1 VTTSRAALAIALAA
15 AATLVWEVL
24 LTRVSALR
32 LAFHFSFLV
41 VSNALFA
48 VGVAGVVLTVARART
63 AGNERLWAARACAAL
78 AASLPL
84 TYAFLLEWEVPAQFR
99 LSDVSSSLGLAAFN
113 AVAAVPF
120 LFGGAAIGL
129 LLQASAA
136 RVHRVYAADLLGAAL
151 GCIATP
157 FVLWG
162 AGAGGALAAS
172 VALAL
177 LATAALSRDGGRG
190 RIAAAALAA
199 LTLAAAPF
207 LDARYPVPSK
217 TELQITAET
226 SFIAGDER
234 LSSRWSA
241 LSRVDV
247 DRIPDDERSL
257 FLRTPGVPMPRP
269 ERQAFL
275 MQDGS
280 AGTYIHDYTG
290 TPEALDGLRRSL
302 YALGATVFE
311 PDSVFI
317 IGAGGGDDLWAHKAS
332 GTGRIKAIE
341 LNRAIID
348 VHEGLLADWSR
359 DLLETPGVDL
369 VHGEGRS
376 MLLAE
381 TERFDMLQMS
391 GIDTWTALQSG
402 AYMLAENFLYTRD
415 AVRDMFGVVDEDG
428 AVQVTR
434 FSGDKEALRLLATFR
449 EVHAEVGEGEFRR
462 SVACVPAGSFLSVLA
477 KRTPFTDDEVRRL
490 DAFLERAG
498 VPAVVHP
505 RQPGIGALDA
515 FVRSET
521 PDRFI
526 TEYPFDIR
534 PVGDDRPYFFHFHR
548 WNDLGLARRSI
559 DAPTTVTQGNPLFLL
574 GQLAFA
580 AVLAALLLAPALRS
594 ALSGPGGGG
603 ADAPPRGALALS
615 ALGYFGG
622 IGAGYVVLQVALLQK
637 LVLLVGHP
645 LHSLTVTLFTMLLG
659 TGAGAFLSRRAFSGD
674 APARRLWAVPI
685 GLAAVTAGLAL
696 GSEDL
701 FAWAIPRSDA
711 IRFAIAAGIVAPIGL
726 LLGIPFAHGIE
737 AVERHTPALVPWA
750 WAANAATTVVGSIVA
765 VVVSINFGF
774 DAVFG
779 LGVALYAIA
788 ASQAP
793 GLAVRRALPPNGA
806 PPPAHTSP

>member
-1 VTTSRAALAIALAA
+1 MTTSRAALAIALAA

-48 VGVAGVVLTVARART
+48 VGVAGVVLTLARART
-63 AGNERLWAARACAAL
+63 AGREREWAARACAGL

-84 TYAFLLEWEVPAQFR
+84 TYAFLLSWEVPAQFR

-129 LLQASAA
+129 LLQASAS

-151 GCIATP
+151 GCVATP

-172 VALAL
+172 IALAL
-177 LATAALSRDGGRG
+177 LATAALSAPGGRG
-190 RIAAAALAA
+190 RVAAIALATLALAA
-199 LTLAAAPF
+199 SPF
-207 LDARYPVPSK
+207 IDARYPVPSK
-217 TELQITAET
+217 TELQLTAET
-226 SFIAGDER
+226 TFIAGDER

-247 DRIPDDERSL
+247 DRIPEDERSL

-269 ERQAFL
+269 EAQAFL

-290 TPEALDGLRRSL
+290 TPEALEGLRLSL
-302 YALGATVFE
+302 YALGASVFE
-311 PDSVFI
+311 PESVFI
-317 IGAGGGDDLWAHKAS
+317 IGAGGGDDLWAHRAS
-332 GTGRIKAIE
+332 GTQRIKAIE

-348 VHEGLLADWSR
+348 VHEDQLADWSR
-359 DLLETPGVDL
+359 DLLEAPGVDL

-381 TERFDMLQMS
+381 TERFEMVQMS

-415 AVRDMFGVVDEDG
+415 AVRDMFGVVDADG

-449 EVHAEVGEGEFRR
+449 EVHAEIGEGDFQRC
-462 SVACVPAGSFLSVLA
+462 VACVPAGSFLSVLV
-477 KRTPFTDDEVRRL
+477 KRTPFTDEEVRRL
-490 DAFLERAG
+490 DAFLERSGA
-498 VPAVVHP
+498 PAVVHP
-505 RQPGIGALDA
+505 REPGVGALDA
-515 FVRSET
+515 FVRSDAPE
-521 PDRFI
+521 RFI
-526 TEYPFDIR
+526 AEYPFDIR

-580 AVLAALLLAPALRS
+580 ALLAVLLLAPALRA
-594 ALSGPGGGG
+594 ALSGAGEGGP
-603 ADAPPRGALALS
+603 AAAHAPPRGSLAVS

-622 IGAGYVVLQVALLQK
+622 IGAGYIVLQVALLQK

-659 TGAGAFLSRRAFSGD
+659 TGAGAYLSRRAFSGD

-685 GLAAVTAGLAL
+685 GLAVVTAAIVL

-711 IRFAIAAGIVAPIGL
+711 LRFALAAAMVAPIGL

-779 LGVALYAIA
+779 LGVALYALA
-788 ASQAP
+788 ASQAE
-793 GLAVRRALPPNGA
+793 GIAARRG
-806 PPPAHTSP
+806 